1 MVIEPF
7 VGCAGD
13 LGRGGEVDV
22 AVGAVEV
29 GEGEAGGERGGGWGR
44 EDFVEVG
51 GGGGGHF
58 GRWVGGEFLKD

>member
-1 MVIEPF
+1 M
-7 VGCAGD
+7 
-13 LGRGGEVDV
+13 DV